1 MKQINNDLQD
11 YLTQSNLDGMAESHL
26 SCWIE
31 RYKGMGKQAV
41 ADDLGLNHDDCL
53 EIEDT
58 EEVLQR
64 KLNDEEI
71 EYLIDKFHDAIIN
84 NINFLNGGGAN
95 GYWDTC
101 GDLCKQ

>member
-1 MKQINNDLQD
+1 MNNDLQN

-31 RYKGMGKQAV
+31 RYKGMGKEAV
-41 ADDLGLNHDDCL
+41 EFDLNVNHDDSL
-53 EIEDT
+53 EIEHI
-58 EEVLQR
+58 EEILHR
-64 KLNDEEI
+64 KLNDEEVDF
-71 EYLIDKFHDAIIN
+71 LIDKSHHAIID

-101 GDLCKQ
+101 GTLNQ